1 LLTNIL
7 FKNKNYRIFAV
18 TVHRALEKT
27 MKAVALIK
35 ENIRVSFGSIR
46 SNMLRSILTML
57 IIAVGIM
64 ALIGILTAIDSIK
77 STITT
82 QFATMGANTFSIES
96 RSFFVQNDK
105 ERKRKKNNPYI
116 SYRQAKEFKERFSFP
131 ATVSISTFASNTAVV
146 KFKSEKTHPNIA
158 VIGADENYLLTAGY
172 EIEKGR
178 NISFQDVQMNRNVVI
193 LGSALAKKLFKNGED
208 PLNKDV
214 NIGNGKFITIG
225 VLKEKGSSFSSSDN
239 MCILTYTSV
248 RQYFSWPN
256 RNYSINVVPASELLS
271 EAAIGYSEGL
281 FRSVRRLKVIDESD
295 FEIIKSDFLSN
306 LLKDIL
312 SYVLIAA
319 TVIGIVTLCGAAIGL
334 MNIMLV
340 SVTERTTEIG
350 IRKAIGAKNTVIRQQ
365 FLFEAILI
373 CQLGGFAGILLGVLV
388 GKILSQLFGSHFVM
402 PWFWIFSGI
411 ILCSLVGLVSGYY
424 PAAKASKLDPIVA
437 LRYE

>member
-1 LLTNIL
+1 
-7 FKNKNYRIFAV
+7 
-18 TVHRALEKT
+18 
-27 MKAVALIK
+27 MKAIALIK
-35 ENIRVSFGSIR
+35 ENMRVSLGSIR
-46 SNMLRSILTML
+46 SNMLRSVLTML

-77 STITT
+77 NTITK
-82 QFATMGANTFSIES
+82 QFATMGANTFTIES
-96 RSFFVQNDK
+96 RSFFVETDGN
-105 ERKRKKNNPYI
+105 RSRKKNNPYI
-116 SYRQAKEFKERFSFP
+116 SYRQAKEFRERFSFP

-178 NISFQDVQMNRNVVI
+178 NISYQDMQMNRNVVI
-193 LGSALAKKLFKNGED
+193 LGSSLARKMFRKGED
-208 PLNKDV
+208 PLNKV
-214 NIGNGKFITIG
+214 VSVGNGKFMVIG

-256 RNYSINVVPASELLS
+256 RNYSINVVPDSELLS
-271 EAAIGYSEGL
+271 EAATGYSESL
-281 FRSVRRLKVIDESD
+281 FRTVRRLKVTDESD
-295 FEIIKSDFLSN
+295 FEITKSDFLSN

-312 SYVLIAA
+312 SVVLIAA
-319 TVIGIVTLCGAAIGL
+319 TVIGIVTLFGAAIGL

-350 IRKAIGAKNTVIRQQ
+350 IRKAIGAKNAVIRQQ

-373 CQLGGFAGILLGVLV
+373 CQLGGFAGIILGILV
-388 GKILSQLFGSHFVM
+388 GKLLSRLFQSQFVM
-402 PWFWIFSGI
+402 PWIWIFAGI
-411 ILCSLVGLVSGYY
+411 ILCSLVGLISGYY

>member
-1 LLTNIL
+1 
-7 FKNKNYRIFAV
+7 
-18 TVHRALEKT
+18 
-27 MKAVALIK
+27 MKAIALIK
-35 ENIRVSFGSIR
+35 ENMRVSLGSIR
-46 SNMLRSILTML
+46 SNMLRSVLTML

-77 STITT
+77 NTITK
-82 QFATMGANTFSIES
+82 QFATMGANTFTIES
-96 RSFFVQNDK
+96 RSFFVETDGN
-105 ERKRKKNNPYI
+105 RSRKKNNPYI
-116 SYRQAKEFKERFSFP
+116 SYRQAKEFRERFSFP

-178 NISFQDVQMNRNVVI
+178 NISYQDMQMNRNVVI
-193 LGSALAKKLFKNGED
+193 LGSSLARKMFRKGED
-208 PLNKDV
+208 PLNKV
-214 NIGNGKFITIG
+214 VSVGNGKFMVIG

-256 RNYSINVVPASELLS
+256 RNYSVNVVPDSELLS
-271 EAAIGYSEGL
+271 EAATGYSESL
-281 FRSVRRLKVIDESD
+281 FRTVRRLKVTDESD
-295 FEIIKSDFLSN
+295 FEITKSDFLSN

-312 SYVLIAA
+312 SVVLIAA
-319 TVIGIVTLCGAAIGL
+319 TVIGIVTLFGAAIGL

-350 IRKAIGAKNTVIRQQ
+350 IRKAIGAKNAVIRQQ

-373 CQLGGFAGILLGVLV
+373 CQLGGFAGIILGILV
-388 GKILSQLFGSHFVM
+388 GKLLSRLFQSQFVM
-402 PWFWIFSGI
+402 PWIWIFAGI